1 VSIYFWAFQ
10 VYAKF
15 LNTVVQAD
23 FKIKFS
29 THYCKS
35 LVICKMQFSTFY
47 INLYIVTILEHLI
60 SIRKHYYHVI
70 FWDILL
76 QDRKVV
82 NSGKNMCSISQM
94 FPFFCTDF
102 YFSFLEWHVKG
113 HQLLS
118 TTLRLRETY
127 VVESNCRLTP
137 FSYNLSYTFR
147 SANFKYKKCNSISIS
162 GNKFE

>member
-1 VSIYFWAFQ
+1 MVKIHI
-10 VYAKF
+10 AK
-15 LNTVVQAD
+15 V
-23 FKIKFS
+23 FS
-29 THYCKS
+29 
-35 LVICKMQFSTFY
+35 LFVVICKMQFSTFY

-102 YFSFLEWHVKG
+102 YLSCLEWHVKG
-113 HQLLS
+113 HQLILSNVFS